1 MVHSPNNQAKKFLS
15 RRKNFRGSLT
25 MKEKNEKSSYQN
37 DLKQILAPFH
47 AFSGG
52 YLTQLI
58 GLHIFCTTIFITTAA
73 QCLVMV
79 KYSNFRVVKQTS
91 FFTRHSSQKAVEK
104 FQHSSF
110 GWALEWVE
118 CLAGNPKK

>member
-47 AFSGG
+47 EFSGFFS
-52 YLTQLI
+52 TRRI
-58 GLHIFCTTIFITTAA
+58 GLRTFCTTIFIT
-73 QCLVMV
+73 MV
-79 KYSNFRVVKQTS
+79 EKYIAMAKYNNSRVVM
-91 FFTRHSSQKAVEK
+91 
-104 FQHSSF
+104 
-110 GWALEWVE
+110 LM
-118 CLAGNPKK
+118 